1 MNVCIYIYVYILHD
15 IVTYIHIIYTA
26 NWIVDAISCFNVKW
40 PSDKDTLLEL
50 ALAKVSNF
58 LPGYHWL
65 ICPCNASFIPL
76 PLHYIFI
83 YSEERP
89 IKMRH
94 QACISPDTK
103 SQVYL
108 ISFQILSTIGY
119 FKKIGTDLLQ
129 LFPSIKAS
137 NPKSFDDQI
146 NAFTRGPGPPCVVE
160 NPCGFQAPVRWW
172 TRGKASF

>member
-1 MNVCIYIYVYILHD
+1 MWDRGN
-15 IVTYIHIIYTA
+15 
-26 NWIVDAISCFNVKW
+26 
-40 PSDKDTLLEL
+40 
-50 ALAKVSNF
+50 
-58 LPGYHWL
+58 
-65 ICPCNASFIPL
+65 
-76 PLHYIFI
+76 
-83 YSEERP
+83 EERP

-103 SQVYL
+103 SQVYFSVLITFGYL
-108 ISFQILSTIGY
+108 ISFQIILCIVFFFCVTFY
-119 FKKIGTDLLQ
+119 HRVLQKISTDLLQ

-172 TRGKASF
+172 TRGKALNLRPPESLYIYIYTIHIYIYMIVL